1 MFEDRGGHTTGRIPS
16 YGFLVDTVTDYC
28 IGNAVYEYFCEDDY
42 TVGSNKIFCATNR
55 EACVMTE
62 DGAECIG
69 STTDTPDGDVNFGNV
84 DQCYILRLQY
94 TINGIDTTFGDTTC
108 LAGTTKI
115 RAEIKK
121 DSSSANLITIAP
133 YPNNIAKDATKLT
146 VTYCCKQ

>member
-69 STTDTPDGDVNFGNV
+69 STTDTPDGDVNFGNRPRIG
-84 DQCYILRLQY
+84 QNAYLNHKFFKRQQLSN
-94 TINGIDTTFGDTTC
+94 INKYSP
-108 LAGTTKI
+108 L
-115 RAEIKK
+115 
-121 DSSSANLITIAP
+121 
-133 YPNNIAKDATKLT
+133 
-146 VTYCCKQ
+146 V